1 MSIAETAHLVT
12 QLDLRD
18 GLSSGLA
25 TARRNVTAFGRQVDA
40 DVARIGKGVGQVGRG
55 LARVGVIAGG
65 AVAVGL
71 GAAAKAAIDYEDA
84 FAGVRKT
91 VQATPAELDAMSR
104 RFRDLATEIPISA
117 VEFARLGE
125 AAGAL
130 GVRKQDITEFTRVT
144 ALMGVTTNLSSDA
157 AADAFG
163 RIGTILGL
171 TGKQYTQ
178 LADTIVNLGNKGAS
192 TESEITEIM
201 KRFAAEG
208 KAAGLATTEIA
219 GLGSAVASL
228 GFAPERGGTA
238 LARVFANMGTNI
250 SLANAKG
257 QEFSR
262 LTGRSIRELQRD
274 LDQGRGLDVFMDVLK
289 AIRGMTPTEAN
300 RALRALGVTNQS
312 DRTIFRTMSQ
322 QLPFINDQLKT
333 AADSTG
339 ALSQE
344 AEKRF
349 DTVKSK
355 FQLLRNNIVEAGITI
370 GEGFAP
376 ALGRSAKRLSAWIR
390 ANKDE
395 LKGMGQEIGRAI
407 DGIDWGK
414 LADGAKAF
422 LGFLHQAW
430 DVLKA
435 IPPEVIA
442 LGAGLVGLNKLSG
455 GLLGAGVGNIVGGLA
470 GAATRGVAAKL
481 PGVGSVFAQPV
492 FVTNWPAGGLGGV
505 AGEAGAVGGGRGG
518 MLKTL
523 GKGLL
528 GLGIGLGAQVLGDQ
542 IGGDLGKATSSLGAV
557 AGAFVAGGPVLGA
570 LVAVTTALTTI
581 SDELGTIGEYQTS
594 NREKAE
600 QVAGNI
606 TDAGRNLANMSRLIA
621 ENRGDLLRW
630 AALNTTSAGE
640 IGLGMMNSSDALVKG
655 LTKGNQGSAIATLV
669 EAQRQAQAAGWSEV
683 AEHIGQN
690 LEAARRWMP
699 KPEAFGAAVLKGSM
713 AGTAA
718 GIGKGERAK
727 ARKDDRDLTK
737 VMDHLRQVDS
747 HKGNERLFGRTSDR
761 LARQVRDAL
770 RATGK
775 DRDSIIR
782 STIGDLKRE
791 QKRALESGHTK
802 LARNLGRDITVL
814 RSTLGRK
821 QDTANTRLSTI
832 ANKDPKVSV
841 TVPVTTTVSV
851 RDVVQ
856 KSTTYSRYGYSA
868 V

>member
-355 FQLLRNNIVEAGITI
+355 LEQMFDFTRTTRYAG
-370 GEGFAP
+370 
-376 ALGRSAKRLSAWIR
+376 
-390 ANKDE
+390 
-395 LKGMGQEIGRAI
+395 
-407 DGIDWGK
+407 
-414 LADGAKAF
+414 
-422 LGFLHQAW
+422 
-430 DVLKA
+430 DVTK
-435 IPPEVIA
+435 
-442 LGAGLVGLNKLSG
+442 
-455 GLLGAGVGNIVGGLA
+455 
-470 GAATRGVAAKL
+470 
-481 PGVGSVFAQPV
+481 
-492 FVTNWPAGGLGGV
+492 
-505 AGEAGAVGGGRGG
+505 
-518 MLKTL
+518 
-523 GKGLL
+523 
-528 GLGIGLGAQVLGDQ
+528 
-542 IGGDLGKATSSLGAV
+542 
-557 AGAFVAGGPVLGA
+557 GA
-570 LVAVTTALTTI
+570 LT
-581 SDELGTIGEYQTS
+581 
-594 NREKAE
+594 
-600 QVAGNI
+600 
-606 TDAGRNLANMSRLIA
+606 
-621 ENRGDLLRW
+621 
-630 AALNTTSAGE
+630 
-640 IGLGMMNSSDALVKG
+640 
-655 LTKGNQGSAIATLV
+655 
-669 EAQRQAQAAGWSEV
+669 
-683 AEHIGQN
+683 
-690 LEAARRWMP
+690 
-699 KPEAFGAAVLKGSM
+699 
-713 AGTAA
+713 
-718 GIGKGERAK
+718 
-727 ARKDDRDLTK
+727 
-737 VMDHLRQVDS
+737 
-747 HKGNERLFGRTSDR
+747 
-761 LARQVRDAL
+761 
-770 RATGK
+770 
-775 DRDSIIR
+775 
-782 STIGDLKRE
+782 
-791 QKRALESGHTK
+791 
-802 LARNLGRDITVL
+802 
-814 RSTLGRK
+814 
-821 QDTANTRLSTI
+821 
-832 ANKDPKVSV
+832 
-841 TVPVTTTVSV
+841 
-851 RDVVQ
+851 
-856 KSTTYSRYGYSA
+856 
-868 V
+868 